1 MRLKPLMINSRKFQ
15 LPKFFHPPQ
24 PGNVINQYL
33 IGESIGQGSFGRVYE
48 CQDEWENELVAK
60 VLVPQNRSYE
70 QVQQEWSE
78 ELNKLVD
85 LRHPN
90 ITYVYDAFEYCNT
103 FYLIIERCHCTLKEL
118 LEMPDLAGEILL
130 PCLARELLCGI
141 HFMHSAGYV
150 HKDIHSG
157 NVFVSL
163 MYDRLIPNKEPVFM
177 FKIGDLGISRLENDI
192 NIFNTILAEWMR
204 PPESLAPEEY
214 GRIGRQ
220 VDIYHTGL
228 LLLSLL
234 IGDIPSFTDEE
245 ILAGKPRQLAES
257 LSSPYKYAIARALR
271 RHVAD
276 RTQTALDFWREISQA
291 SKLQQ

>member
-1 MRLKPLMINSRKFQ
+1 LK
-15 LPKFFHPPQ
+15 
-24 PGNVINQYL
+24 
-33 IGESIGQGSFGRVYE
+33 
-48 CQDEWENELVAK
+48 D
-60 VLVPQNRSYE
+60 
-70 QVQQEWSE
+70 
-78 ELNKLVD
+78 
-85 LRHPN
+85 
-90 ITYVYDAFEYCNT
+90 
-103 FYLIIERCHCTLKEL
+103 L

-141 HFMHSAGYV
+141 QFMHSAGYV
-150 HKDIHSG
+150 HKDIHPG
-157 NVFVSL
+157 NVFVSSI
-163 MYDRLIPNKEPVFM
+163 YDRLIPNKEPVFM

-192 NIFNTILAEWMR
+192 NIFNTILAEWML
-204 PPESLAPEEY
+204 PPEFLAPEEY

-234 IGDIPSFTDEE
+234 IGDIPSFTHEE
-245 ILAGKPRQLAES
+245 ILDGKPRQLAES

-291 SKLQQ
+291 SKLKQ